1 MRRFSAEIVI
11 LHPRYLPRIAEAL
24 ADVDLELTVNHEA
37 IDLYGPAQFATVIGN
52 STLEEGAIGDW
63 LLEIIRPCGADLYEW
78 GYDDVAACR
87 RRARSGW

>member
-24 ADVDLELTVNHEA
+24 ADVDLDLTVNHEA

-52 STLEEGAIGDW
+52 STLEEGDIGNW

-78 GYDDVAACR
+78 GYDNVAA
-87 RRARSGW
+87 